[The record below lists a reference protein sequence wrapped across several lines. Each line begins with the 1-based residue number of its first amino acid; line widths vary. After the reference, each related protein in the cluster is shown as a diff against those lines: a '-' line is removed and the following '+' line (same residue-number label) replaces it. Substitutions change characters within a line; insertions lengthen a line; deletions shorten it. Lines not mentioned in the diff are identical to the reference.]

1 MNPTRLCI
9 FITHPNQH
17 FSPLF
22 NELAKYKELCIKV
35 IYMFDHGIN
44 SSYDKH
50 FGQEI
55 KFNIEMTGNY
65 ESVVLKPT
73 ENKQNYSFWNVNSPK
88 LMKHV
93 TVFKPD
99 YVWVFGYSSLASWKL
114 WLLSFG
120 KYKLCFT
127 GDSSLKQKRSLYKK
141 ILKYFVL
148 RCFFKRLDLFFSVGE
163 ANDNYYKEYRVSQ
176 NRIIRICYSVDKQY
190 LLKDLNKKGNSK
202 LEVKRELNIDPN
214 LFLIGF
220 SGKLIEHKRPQ
231 DILDAVRML
240 RAKSMAVGAI
250 LLGAGSLESV
260 LKNKIKDYK
269 MGEWVKMV
277 GFVNQDE
284 IGRYYNAMDV
294 FVMPSSKEPYGMS
307 VIEAQLFGKP
317 IVASD
322 KVGCVSATDIA
333 VPNVNTLVYECGN
346 IDRLA
351 EQVEKLMKDKELFN
365 RMGMESARYSE
376 KASVQQVAKIISAA
390 LK

>member
-1 MNPTRLCI
+1 
-9 FITHPNQH
+9 
-17 FSPLF
+17 
-22 NELAKYKELCIKV
+22 
-35 IYMFDHGIN
+35 
-44 SSYDKH
+44 
-50 FGQEI
+50 
-55 KFNIEMTGNY
+55 
-65 ESVVLKPT
+65 
-73 ENKQNYSFWNVNSPK
+73 
-88 LMKHV
+88 
-93 TVFKPD
+93 
-99 YVWVFGYSSLASWKL
+99 
-114 WLLSFG
+114 
-120 KYKLCFT
+120 
-127 GDSSLKQKRSLYKK
+127 
-141 ILKYFVL
+141 
-148 RCFFKRLDLFFSVGE
+148 
-163 ANDNYYKEYRVSQ
+163 
-176 NRIIRICYSVDKQY
+176 
-190 LLKDLNKKGNSK
+190 
-202 LEVKRELNIDPN
+202 
-214 LFLIGF
+214 
-220 SGKLIEHKRPQ
+220 
-231 DILDAVRML
+231 
-240 RAKSMAVGAI
+240 MAVGAI

-346 IDRLA
+346 IEMLA

-365 RMGMESARYSE
+365 RMGVESARYSE

>member
-22 NELAKYKELCIKV
+22 NELAKHKELFIKV
-35 IYMFDHGIN
+35 IYMFNHGIN
-44 SSYDKH
+44 SSYDKQ
-50 FGQEI
+50 FEQEI

-65 ESVVLKPT
+65 EFVVLKPT
-73 ENKQNYSFWNVNSPK
+73 ESKQNYSFWNVNSST
-88 LMKHV
+88 LMNHV

-99 YVWVFGYSSLASWKL
+99 YVWVFGYNSLASWKL
-114 WLLSFG
+114 ALLSIG

-141 ILKYFVL
+141 ILKYFIL
-148 RCFFKRLDLFFSVGE
+148 RWFFKRVDLFFSVGE
-163 ANDNYYKEYRVSQ
+163 ANENYYKEYGVSQ
-176 NRIIRICYSVDKQY
+176 SRMIRICYSVDKEY
-190 LLKDLNKKGNSK
+190 LLKDLNKKGTSK
-202 LEVKRELNIDPN
+202 LDVKRELNIDPN

-220 SGKLIEHKRPQ
+220 SGKLVVHKRPQ
-231 DILDAVRML
+231 DILEMVRML
-240 RAKSMAVGAI
+240 RAKSVAVGAI
-250 LLGAGSLESV
+250 FVGAGSLEAS
-260 LKNKIKDYK
+260 LKNKIIDYEI
-269 MGEWVKMV
+269 GEWVKMV
-277 GFVNQDE
+277 GFINQDE

-294 FVMPSSKEPYGMS
+294 FVMPSSKEPFGMS
-307 VIEAQLFGKP
+307 LIEAQLFGKP

-346 IDRLA
+346 IEMLA
-351 EQVEKLMKDKELFN
+351 HQVEKLIKDQELFS
-365 RMGMESARYSE
+365 RMGMQSARSAE
-376 KASVQQVAKIISAA
+376 KASVQYLAKIISTT